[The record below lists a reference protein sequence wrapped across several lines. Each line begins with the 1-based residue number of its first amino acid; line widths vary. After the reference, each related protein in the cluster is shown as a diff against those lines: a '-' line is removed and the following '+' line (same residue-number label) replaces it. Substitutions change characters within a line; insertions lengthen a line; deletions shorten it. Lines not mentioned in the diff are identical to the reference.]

1 MKKIFSCSLAFLL
14 LLPSLLCA
22 KSIAVS
28 ETQASSDLLSSPE
41 LQYLT
46 DVLREEAVRALPASQ
61 DWTIMSRESSAGSYS
76 ADFKVQAQ
84 VSKFGSSLAIS
95 TELYESA
102 SNRLVASFTGKGASV
117 EDIERIIKEQAP
129 ALFKKILEQ
138 TENNTDNS
146 AAGDTNAV
154 APAVVLVPQEQ
165 TDNIQAPTVTETATA
180 TEVASDSATQ
190 EMTSATV
197 TDSTLQEQAAADSLQ
212 SNPVAPDTVKVA
224 SKVEAEVKD
233 TSKVAPVV
241 KEEKIAETKDGQNK
255 PKRIWGGITAGV
267 TYNDFLDTK
276 FGLDN
281 IPQGEDYS
289 VTVEGADK
297 LLDNYWGIGF
307 KAGFGIMFMF
317 NDFFNLRG
325 DLNIALRQ
333 GTGKANSSVI
343 VSWDDE
349 DYDDEKNDLKLEYS
363 ATQLNIDLP
372 LLARVTIPN
381 AVYFEVGPMFSFN
394 VYAKNKVTIKDYHG
408 SKTYEE
414 KGGLKAFEFDIAT
427 GLGVM
432 RHIGKSI
439 LDIDLRFVIGMT
451 RISDSKDSPKTWQ
464 GQLNITYWFL

>member
-1 MKKIFSCSLAFLL
+1 
-14 LLPSLLCA
+14 
-22 KSIAVS
+22 VS

-41 LQYLT
+41 IQYLT
-46 DVLREEAVRALPASQ
+46 AVLREEATRVLPASQ
-61 DWTIMSRESSAGSYS
+61 DWTVLSRENMVESYN
-76 ADFKVQAQ
+76 ADFKVQTQ
-84 VSKFGSSLAIS
+84 ISKFGSSLVINA
-95 TELYESA
+95 EMYESS
-102 SNRLVASFTGKGASV
+102 SNTLVASFTGKGATV
-117 EDIERIIKEQAP
+117 EDVERIIKEQSP
-129 ALFKKILEQ
+129 AFFQKLIELNA
-138 TENNTDNS
+138 NNASS
-146 AAGDTNAV
+146 ATNDGA
-154 APAVVLVPQEQ
+154 AALGVVVPPQEQ
-165 TDNIQAPTVTETATA
+165 ANAFPATSDSVVVGAATQDSTVATVSDTAAQVPAATSNVVTADSTQPKPEAAATA
-180 TEVASDSATQ
+180 A
-190 EMTSATV
+190 
-197 TDSTLQEQAAADSLQ
+197 
-212 SNPVAPDTVKVA
+212 
-224 SKVEAEVKD
+224 KD
-233 TSKVAPVV
+233 TTKATSEV
-241 KEEKIAETKDGQNK
+241 KEENKEEKVAETKDGQNK
-255 PKRIWGGITAGV
+255 PKRVWGGITAGV

-276 FGLDN
+276 FGLDR

-363 ATQLNIDLP
+363 ATQLNIDIP
-372 LLARVTIPN
+372 LLARVSIPN
-381 AVYFEVGPMFSFN
+381 AIYFEAGPMFSFN

-408 SKTYEE
+408 TKTYEE

-439 LDIDLRFVIGMT
+439 LDIDLRLIIGMT

>member
-1 MKKIFSCSLAFLL
+1 MKKIFSYSLAFLL
-14 LLPSLLCA
+14 LFPCLLCA
-22 KSIAVS
+22 KSVAVS

-41 LQYLT
+41 IQYLT
-46 DVLREEAVRALPASQ
+46 AVLREEATRALPASQ
-61 DWTIMSRESSAGSYS
+61 DWTVLSRESMVESYN
-76 ADFKVQAQ
+76 ADFKVQTQ
-84 VSKFGSSLAIS
+84 ISKFGSSLVINA
-95 TELYESA
+95 EMYESS
-102 SNRLVASFTGKGASV
+102 SNTLVASYTGKGATI
-117 EDIERIIKEQAP
+117 EDIETIIKEQSP
-129 ALFKKILEQ
+129 AFFQKLIELNA
-138 TENNTDNS
+138 NNASS
-146 AAGDTNAV
+146 ATNDGA
-154 APAVVLVPQEQ
+154 AALGVVVPPQEQ
-165 TDNIQAPTVTETATA
+165 ANAFPATSDSVVAGAATQDSTVATVSDTAAQVPAATSNVVTADSTQPKPEAAATA
-180 TEVASDSATQ
+180 A
-190 EMTSATV
+190 
-197 TDSTLQEQAAADSLQ
+197 
-212 SNPVAPDTVKVA
+212 
-224 SKVEAEVKD
+224 KD
-233 TSKVAPVV
+233 TTKATSEV
-241 KEEKIAETKDGQNK
+241 KEENKEEKQAEAKTEQNK
-255 PKRIWGGITAGV
+255 PKRIWGGVTVGV

-276 FGLDN
+276 FGLDKL
-281 IPQGEDYS
+281 PQGDDYS

-297 LLDNYWGIGF
+297 LLDNFWGVGF

>member
-1 MKKIFSCSLAFLL
+1 MVTLKKIFSYSLAFLL
-14 LLPSLLCA
+14 LFPCLLCA
-22 KSIAVS
+22 KSVAVS

-41 LQYLT
+41 IQYLT
-46 DVLREEAVRALPASQ
+46 AVLREEATRVLPASQ
-61 DWTIMSRESSAGSYS
+61 DWTVLSRESMVESYN
-76 ADFKVQAQ
+76 ADFKVQTQ
-84 VSKFGSSLAIS
+84 ISKFGSSLVINA
-95 TELYESA
+95 EMYESS
-102 SNRLVASFTGKGASV
+102 SNTLVASYTGKGATI
-117 EDIERIIKEQAP
+117 EDIETIIKEQSP
-129 ALFKKILEQ
+129 AFFQKLIELNA
-138 TENNTDNS
+138 NNASS
-146 AAGDTNAV
+146 ATNDGA
-154 APAVVLVPQEQ
+154 AALGVVEPPQEQ
-165 TDNIQAPTVTETATA
+165 ANAFPATSDSVVAGAATQDSTVATVSDTAAQVPAATSNVVTADSTQPKPEAAATA
-180 TEVASDSATQ
+180 A
-190 EMTSATV
+190 
-197 TDSTLQEQAAADSLQ
+197 
-212 SNPVAPDTVKVA
+212 
-224 SKVEAEVKD
+224 KD
-233 TSKVAPVV
+233 TTKATSEV
-241 KEEKIAETKDGQNK
+241 KEENKEEKQAEAKTEQNK
-255 PKRIWGGITAGV
+255 PKRIWGGVTVGV

-276 FGLDN
+276 FGLDKL
-281 IPQGEDYS
+281 PQGDDYS

-297 LLDNYWGIGF
+297 LLDNFWGVGF

-363 ATQLNIDLP
+363 ATQLNIDIP
-372 LLARVTIPN
+372 LLARVSIPN
-381 AVYFEVGPMFSFN
+381 AIYFEAGPMFSFN

-439 LDIDLRFVIGMT
+439 LDIDLRLIIGMT

>member
-1 MKKIFSCSLAFLL
+1 
-14 LLPSLLCA
+14 
-22 KSIAVS
+22 
-28 ETQASSDLLSSPE
+28 
-41 LQYLT
+41 
-46 DVLREEAVRALPASQ
+46 
-61 DWTIMSRESSAGSYS
+61 MSRENTTGSYS
-76 ADFKVQAQ
+76 ADFRVQAQ
-84 VSKFGSSLAIS
+84 ISKFGSSLVIS
-95 TELYESA
+95 TELYEFA
-102 SNRLVASFTGKGASV
+102 SNKLVASFTGKGATV
-117 EDIERIIKEQAP
+117 EDVERIIKEQSP
-129 ALFKKILEQ
+129 AFFQKILDQ
-138 TENNTDNS
+138 TANNAESS
-146 AAGDTNAV
+146 ATSEASAIVPTPV
-154 APAVVLVPQEQ
+154 FTPQEQ
-165 TDNIQAPTVTETATA
+165 TDNLQVPTVTEP
-180 TEVASDSATQ
+180 ASDSAAPGATTATDTTTQ
-190 EMTSATV
+190 EQVA
-197 TDSTLQEQAAADSLQ
+197 STDSLQ
-212 SNPVAPDTVKVA
+212 PKPVATPDTVK
-224 SKVEAEVKD
+224 EAAKATPE
-233 TSKVAPVV
+233 V
-241 KEEKIAETKDGQNK
+241 KEEKVAETKDEQSK
-255 PKRIWGGITAGV
+255 PKRVWVGITAGV

-276 FGLDN
+276 FGLDKL
-281 IPQGEDYS
+281 PQGDDYS

-297 LLDNYWGIGF
+297 LLDNFWGVGF

-333 GTGKANSSVI
+333 GTGKANTSVI

-394 VYAKNKVTIKDYHG
+394 VYAKNKVTIKDYHDT
-408 SKTYEE
+408 KTYEE

-439 LDIDLRFVIGMT
+439 LDIDLRLIIGMT